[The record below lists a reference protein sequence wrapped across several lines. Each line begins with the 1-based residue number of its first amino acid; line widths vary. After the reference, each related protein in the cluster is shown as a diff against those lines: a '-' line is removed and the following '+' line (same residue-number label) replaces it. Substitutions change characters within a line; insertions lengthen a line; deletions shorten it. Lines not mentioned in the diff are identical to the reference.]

1 MKERKEKIL
10 SVLHGHDEQF
20 VPCFF
25 QDFQLMFVDKMG
37 ERPPMGVKE
46 GFDAWGVHQTATENT
61 GGAFTP
67 TPIYPFVLE
76 DVTEWEDVVQFPDYD
91 SVDWKAEA
99 QKLEDSGTLDREN
112 KVQDIFCANGLFERM
127 HFLMGVENTCIS
139 LLTEPE
145 ACEALIEK
153 IADTK
158 IKLIHGAL
166 PYYKPDV
173 YTFLDDYAH
182 AQGLFISKDLF
193 RSMFKPHLKR
203 IVDAVHEEGVLCK
216 LHCCGKMQE
225 LAEDYME
232 IGVDAMD
239 PMQPMNDIVSIQK
252 LFDHKIGIMGGLDVT
267 GVIDNPSASEEQIR
281 SEVRR
286 CMDTYGPGGGY
297 IMYCASTQLR
307 TPGAFDPDGIFGI
320 LLDEYRKHPLSCSM

>member
-1 MKERKEKIL
+1 MDQKNIMIIDDDVHIGNMLEETLKLE
-10 SVLHGHDEQF
+10 GHD
-20 VPCFF
+20 
-25 QDFQLMFVDKMG
+25 
-37 ERPPMGVKE
+37 
-46 GFDAWGVHQTATENT
+46 
-61 GGAFTP
+61 
-67 TPIYPFVLE
+67 
-76 DVTEWEDVVQFPDYD
+76 VTRAY
-91 SVDWKAEA
+91 
-99 QKLEDSGTLDREN
+99 SGTEALMALKTIKPDLILLDLMLPGLTGEELLPLIQGIPVIVVSAKLDREN
-112 KVQDIFCANGLFERM
+112 KVQDIFCPNGLFERM

-145 ACEALIEK
+145 ACEALVAK

-166 PYYKPDV
+166 PCYKPDV

-193 RSMFKPHLKR
+193 RTMFKPHLKR

-239 PMQPMNDIVSIQK
+239 PMQPINDIVSIQK

-267 GVIDNPSASEEQIR
+267 GVIDNPSATAEQIR

-286 CMDTYGPGGGY
+286 CLNTYGPNGGY

-307 TPGAFDPDGIFGI
+307 TPGAFDPDGVFGI
-320 LLDEYRKHPLSCSM
+320 LLDEYHKHPLSQIS